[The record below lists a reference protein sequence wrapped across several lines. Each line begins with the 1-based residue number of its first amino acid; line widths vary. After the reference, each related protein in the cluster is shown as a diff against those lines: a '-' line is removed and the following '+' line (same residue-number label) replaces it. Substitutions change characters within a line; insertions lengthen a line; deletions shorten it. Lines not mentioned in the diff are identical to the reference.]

1 MPYFKFL
8 LHMEKVVQKFPNNQG
23 MKKIS
28 NSHIAFTSRIHSP
41 LTSHCGAYCTTSE
54 PATPLKILQQFQRL
68 FSIPVPSMNQLH
80 HYCVN
85 LWGRCR
91 RNLFDQKRICMM
103 PHRRKTCKILHVSSA
118 MLSIHIHICAF
129 YLLQIISKE
138 HCTAPKHCIIFSYIL
153 CKPKWA
159 L

>member
-8 LHMEKVVQKFPNNQG
+8 LHMEKVVQKFPNKQG
-23 MKKIS
+23 MKKNS
-28 NSHIAFTSRIHSP
+28 NSHTTFKSRIHSP
-41 LTSHCGAYCTTSE
+41 LTSHCGACCTTSE
-54 PATPLKILQQFQRL
+54 PATPLKILQQFQCL
-68 FSIPVPSMNQLH
+68 FSIPIPSMNQLH

-91 RNLFDQKRICMM
+91 RSLFDQKGICTM
-103 PHRRKTCKILHVSSA
+103 PCKRKTCKVLHVSSA
-118 MLSIHIHICAF
+118 MLSIHMHIF
-129 YLLQIISKE
+129 VLLFAADHKQGALHSTK
-138 HCTAPKHCIIFSYIL
+138 TLFSYIL